1 MHLFEIS
8 PNCSL
13 TPRQAVVFFLSI
25 AVVMLVIGL
34 AFAAAGLW
42 PVLPFVGLEL
52 ALLAYALRVVQRRA
66 QEREWIRVDER
77 DVVVHQQR
85 GKAVR
90 EHRFARPWTRVELRA
105 PRAATWPSRLLLAS
119 HGRSVEV
126 GTCLTERERK
136 GLRRR
141 LAELLDGHRP
151 Q

>member
-13 TPRQAVVFFLSI
+13 TPRQAVVFYLSI
-25 AVVMLVIGL
+25 AGVTLVIGL

-52 ALLAYALRVVQRRA
+52 ALLGYGLRVVQRRA
-66 QEREWIRVDER
+66 REREWIRVDER
-77 DVVVHQQR
+77 DVLVRQQR
-85 GKAVR
+85 GRAVR

-105 PRAATWPSRLLLAS
+105 PRAPTWPSRLLLAS
-119 HGRSVEV
+119 QGRSVEV
-126 GTCLTERERK
+126 GACLTEGERH

-141 LAELLDGHRP
+141 LAEVLEAR
-151 Q
+151 

>member
-8 PNCSL
+8 PNRSL
-13 TPRQAVVFFLSI
+13 TPRQAAFFFFSI

-52 ALLAYALRVVQRRA
+52 ALLAYGLRVVQRRA
-66 QEREWIRVDER
+66 RDREWIRVDER
-77 DVVVHQQR
+77 DVLVHQRR
-85 GKAVR
+85 GEAVR

-105 PRAATWPSRLLLAS
+105 PRVATWPSRLLLAS
-119 HGRSVEV
+119 QGRSIEV
-126 GTCLTERERK
+126 GACLTESERQ

-141 LAELLDGHRP
+141 LVELLDGRRA

>member
-1 MHLFEIS
+1 MHLFEIN

-13 TPRQAVVFFLSI
+13 TPRQAAVFFLSI
-25 AVVMLVIGL
+25 AVVLLVIGL

-52 ALLAYALRVVQRRA
+52 ALLAYGLRVVQRRA
-66 QEREWIRVDER
+66 REREWIRVDER
-77 DVVVHQQR
+77 DVLVHQQR

-90 EHRFARPWTRVELRA
+90 EYRFARPWTRVELRP

-119 HGRSVEV
+119 QGRSVEV
-126 GTCLTERERK
+126 GACLTEGERR

-141 LAELLDGHRP
+141 LAELLDGHRG